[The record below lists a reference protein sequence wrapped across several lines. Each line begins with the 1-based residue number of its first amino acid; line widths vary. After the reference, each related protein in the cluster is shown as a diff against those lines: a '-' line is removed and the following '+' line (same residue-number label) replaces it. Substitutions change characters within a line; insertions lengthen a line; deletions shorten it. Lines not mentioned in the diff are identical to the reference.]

1 MKTMAFLLLIILSTG
16 LYAEKEIQLN
26 SKTKKVTVFTSS
38 AQVTRSASFTA
49 ESGITKLIFDGVSP
63 YLDTRNIQASG
74 KGDFIILDVQYRL
87 KQPVLKE
94 PVTEVMPAKIVRSI
108 ELLEDSL
115 VELGFELDELN
126 SKKDNL
132 LLEKKTLLGN
142 KFMQGNADT
151 IPDLKMAMEYLRKQ
165 LNDINNQLNAL
176 KRQEHGLLIKKE
188 KMDARLSDLRN
199 YNAQQNPVVPEL
211 PSHQVVVTI
220 QAKAAVSGS
229 ITVNYYVQN
238 VGWSP
243 MYDIRATSASQPVKL
258 VQKATVYQNTG
269 EDWKDVKLTLS
280 TITPTSGIAKPYL
293 PVYYL
298 GYNYYL
304 NQVQVSSDRKGL
316 TLAGSVAEKAKSDE
330 EMDAFTTARYTQ
342 TIQTLTSAEYEIDLS
357 YSIPADGKPHIIA
370 IKEHNLKAEYV
381 HYLIPEMSK
390 HAWLVAKITDWNNL
404 DLLPANANIYFDGT
418 FVGETQINT
427 GIFSDTL
434 ELALGTDRSLVVER
448 KRDKD
453 EQRNALIGSN
463 VIKTVSYTLNV
474 KNNKY
479 SDVNLV
485 IEDRMPIPNSAE
497 IKVEKV
503 NLSGAEHNENT
514 GLLTWKTKVLSG
526 QSKTIRFSYSV
537 EYDKNK
543 PLAAM

>member
-1 MKTMAFLLLIILSTG
+1 MFLPFLLLATIIC
-16 LYAEKEIQLN
+16 AENEVKLN
-26 SKTKKVTVFTSS
+26 SKPKKVTVFMNS
-38 AQVTRSASFTA
+38 AQVTRSAPFTA
-49 ESGITKLIFDGVSP
+49 DAGISELVFNGVSP

-94 PVTEVMPAKIVRSI
+94 PSAEVMPAKIVRSI

-115 VELGFELDELN
+115 VMLNFEIDDLN
-126 SKKDNL
+126 GKKDNL

-165 LNDINNQLNAL
+165 LNDINNQLSVL
-176 KRQEHGLLIKKE
+176 KKQEYQLLGKKT
-188 KMDARLSDLRN
+188 KMETRLNELRN
-199 YNAQQNPVVPEL
+199 YNAQQHPVVNEQ

-220 QAKAAVSGS
+220 QTKASVSGTV
-229 ITVNYYVQN
+229 TVNYNVQN
-238 VGWSP
+238 AGWSP

-258 VQKATVYQNTG
+258 VQKANVYQNTG
-269 EDWKDVKLTLS
+269 EDWKEVKITLS
-280 TITPTSGIAKPYL
+280 TITPSSGISKPYL

-298 GYNYYL
+298 GYNYYRDK
-304 NQVQVSSDRKGL
+304 VSVCESKML
-316 TLAGSVAEKAKSDE
+316 STAGSAASKVRSDE
-330 EMDAFTTARYTQ
+330 ELDAYTAAQYTQ

-357 YSIPADGKPHIIA
+357 YSIPADGKPHMIA
-370 IKEHNLKAEYV
+370 IKEHNLKAEFF
-381 HYLIPEMSK
+381 HYLMPEMSK

-418 FVGETQINT
+418 FVGTTALNT

-434 ELALGTDRSLVVER
+434 ELALGNDRTLVVER
-448 KRDKD
+448 KREKD

-485 IEDRMPIPNSAE
+485 IEDRIPVANSAE
-497 IKVEKV
+497 IKVVKG
-503 NLSGAEHNENT
+503 NLSGADHNEDT
-514 GLLTWKTKVLSG
+514 GLLTWKAKVASG